1 MDKSTTRLTRR
12 QFLVGTSVC
21 AASAAWAIP
30 RRAASA
36 DFPAGR
42 PITILIHASAGGG
55 FDIGVRTL
63 QPYLETTLGTRLVLM
78 NQPGSAGLV
87 MLTQMSRVKPDG
99 YTVGS
104 IYLPGF
110 NAMWLDPRR
119 QPTFKRKDFRF
130 LAGHVWDPCSIVVKP
145 GAPWKTLLDFTNEAK
160 AKPGSLAIALGGI
173 VSDDHLFLLDIM
185 AKTGTDIKIVH
196 FDASAPAIAA
206 FLGGHTHGLAV
217 NEAESTPL
225 VQRGDARLLALA
237 NTQRSKYNPNVPT
250 LREQGLDIVASAVRG
265 FLTPANVPQPIFDF
279 LAKAF
284 KDAINNPE
292 HVAKMDKMGFPVAY
306 LGPQE
311 FTELVVKEDARV
323 TQLAKQFK
331 LFDPLPQE

>member
-1 MDKSTTRLTRR
+1 MNKLRTSLTRR
-12 QFLVGTSVC
+12 QFLVGTSAC

-30 RRAASA
+30 SRAASA

-42 PITILIHASAGGG
+42 PISMVLHASAGGG
-55 FDIGVRTL
+55 FDTGVRAL
-63 QPYLETTLGTRLVLM
+63 QPFVETTLGTRLVVV

-87 MLTQMSRVKPDG
+87 MLTQMSKTKPDG

-119 QPTFKRKDFRF
+119 QPTFKRKDFSF

-145 GAPWKTLLDFTNEAK
+145 GAPWKTITDFANEAK
-160 AKPGSLAIALGGI
+160 AKPGSLAIGLGGI
-173 VSDDHLFLLDIM
+173 VSDDHLFLLDVM
-185 AKTGTDIKIVH
+185 AKTGTDIKLVH

-206 FLGGHTHGLAV
+206 FLGGHVNGLAV
-217 NEAESTPL
+217 NEAEATPL
-225 VQRGDARLLALA
+225 VRRGDARFLGVA
-237 NTQRSKYNPNVPT
+237 NTQRSKYNPDVPT

-323 TQLAKQFK
+323 AHLAKQFK